1 MTQKHYPIYIANQAE
16 RPNDALAVTDKY
28 SGETV
33 AHVPLA
39 DAATVD
45 RAIAAAVEAAPAM
58 AAMKPYQREAVLHH
72 CITRF
77 RERYDELADLLC
89 AEAGKP
95 INDSRGEVDR
105 LIDTFE
111 IAAREAQVANGEV
124 LNLEIGERTAG
135 YRGFTKR
142 VPIGPCAFI
151 TPFNFPLN
159 LVAHKVAPAIAAG
172 CPFVL
177 KADSR
182 TPLGA
187 LVLGEILAETDLPE
201 GAFSIFACE
210 VEDAAALTEDERLK
224 LLSFTGSPQVGWML
238 KSKAGKKKV
247 VLELGGNAACVIDQG
262 ADLDDALPRLSK
274 GAFYQSG
281 QSCISVQRI
290 LVHTSLAEAFEEKF
304 IAATRELKSGNP
316 ADEDTF
322 IGPMIAESEAERL
335 ADWITEA
342 REAGAVLLCGGSRE
356 GALHAATVLK
366 NVPRDQKLQREEA
379 FGPVAIIDTF
389 DDFDAALDQVNDS
402 AYGIHAGVFTPRI
415 DHAFRAWDR
424 LDVGGVLINEIPSW
438 RVDNL
443 PYGGVKDSG
452 LGREGIRY
460 AMDDMTEIRSL
471 VFRDALAQ

>member
-1 MTQKHYPIYIANQAE
+1 MPSSYPIYIANRAE
-16 RPNDALAVTDKY
+16 RPNHDLTVTDKY
-28 SGETV
+28 SGE
-33 AHVPLA
+33 AIARAPLA
-39 DAATVD
+39 DTETVD
-45 RAIAAAVEAAPAM
+45 RAIAAACGAAPAM
-58 AAMKPYQREAVLHH
+58 AAMNPYQRETILRH
-72 CITRF
+72 CIARF
-77 RERYDELADLLC
+77 RERYDELANLLR

-95 INDSRGEVDR
+95 IQDSRGEVDR

-111 IAAREAQVANGEV
+111 IAARETQNANGEV

-159 LVAHKVAPAIAAG
+159 LVAHKVAPALAAG

-187 LVLGEILAETDLPE
+187 LVLGEILAETELPE
-201 GAFSIFACE
+201 GAFSIFPCE
-210 VEDAAALTEDERLK
+210 VAAAAALTQDKRLK
-224 LLSFTGSPQVGWML
+224 LLSFTGSPKVGWML
-238 KSKAGKKKV
+238 KSQAGKKKV
-247 VLELGGNAACVIDQG
+247 VLELGGNAACVIDEG
-262 ADLDDALPRLSK
+262 VDLDDAVPRVIK

-290 LVHTSLAEAFEEKF
+290 LVHRSLAQAFEEKF
-304 IAATRELKSGNP
+304 SAAARELKSGDP

-322 IGPMIAESEAERL
+322 IGPMIAESEAARL
-335 ADWITEA
+335 ETWIDEA
-342 REAGAVLLCGGSRE
+342 RKAGAEVLCGGTRQ
-356 GALHAATVLK
+356 GAIHDATVLK

-379 FGPVAIIDTF
+379 FGPVVVIDLF
-389 DDFDAALDQVNDS
+389 DNFDAALDQVNDS

-415 DHAFRAWDR
+415 DHAFRAWDY
-424 LDVGGVLINEIPSW
+424 LEVGGVLINEIPSW

-460 AMDDMTEIRSL
+460 AIEDMTEIRSL
-471 VFRDALAQ
+471 VFRDTPAQ